1 MEINQLEKAASA
13 AAPNGIQRRYPKVF
27 IVVLTWNRVDAV
39 IACMLSMNAL
49 QYSNFEVIVVDNN
62 SQDGTA
68 ERLREIF
75 PDLTVIVND
84 RNLGYTGGNNVG
96 IRHALEHGADYVLLL
111 NNDSMPAP
119 NLIDELIRIAESQ
132 PDVAVVG
139 PRNMMYHTRSVLWA
153 AYGEITYGPL
163 LTRVH
168 GWRVPDTR
176 KFHGVCDVDHVIGC
190 GYMWRREALE
200 DIGLLDT
207 SFFGYHEDVDWCFR
221 AKKAGWRV
229 VYVGT
234 AVVYHQGSL
243 SCNPSFGECMPV
255 MYFLGRN
262 GVLFARKHGTAWDLF
277 RLTLNAIAGSLRRYR
292 SNLKKGLPTGERQ
305 FWQGYLDGLHNK
317 NRQENFR

>member
-1 MEINQLEKAASA
+1 MEINQLGKMTMAAT
-13 AAPNGIQRRYPKVF
+13 PNGLRRRHPKVF

-39 IACMLSMNAL
+39 IACVLSMNAL
-49 QYSNFEVIVVDNN
+49 QYPNFEVIVVDNN

-68 ERLREIF
+68 ARLREVF
-75 PDLTVIVND
+75 PRLTVIVNE

-119 NLIDELIRIAESQ
+119 NLIDELTRIAESQ
-132 PDVAVVG
+132 LDIAVVG
-139 PRNMMYHTRSVLWA
+139 ARNVMYDARNVLWA

-163 LTRVH
+163 LTRLH
-168 GWRVPDTR
+168 GWRVPDTSR
-176 KFHGVCDVDHVIGC
+176 YRAVRDVDHVIGC

-200 DIGLLDT
+200 DVGLLDT
-207 SFFGYHEDVDWCFR
+207 NFFGYHEDVDWCFR

-234 AVVYHQGSL
+234 AAVYHQGSL

-262 GVLFARKHGTAWDLF
+262 GVLFTRKHGSRWDLV
-277 RLTLNAIAGSLRRYR
+277 RLTLNAIGGSWERYR
-292 SNLKKGLPTGERQ
+292 SSSARGGPTGEKQ
-305 FWQGYLDGLHNK
+305 FWQGYWDGLHNR